1 MPEISATLCFVD
13 TNVWLYA
20 FIEDQDSPKS
30 ALASGLIR
38 QCNIVLSTQVVNE
51 VCVNLLKKARFSEDR
66 LQQLIDSFYDKFDV
80 ADLWRSTF
88 SSASDLR
95 ARYSLSY
102 WDSIIV
108 ASALEIGA
116 EILYTEDMHHGLQ
129 INNQLQIVNPFSE
142 SHA

>member
-38 QCNIVLSTQVVNE
+38 QSNIVLSTQVVNE

-66 LQQLIDSFYDKFDV
+66 LRQLIDSFYDKFDV
-80 ADLWRSTF
+80 VDLRRSTF
-88 SSASDLR
+88 FSASDLR
-95 ARYSLSY
+95 ARSRYH
-102 WDSIIV
+102 
-108 ASALEIGA
+108 IGIA
-116 EILYTEDMHHGLQ
+116 
-129 INNQLQIVNPFSE
+129 
-142 SHA
+142 